1 MKLKLYQN
9 TIQHMPIL
17 LYYVIQRWMATE
29 AIVKQAAN
37 ESKDN
42 NQFLVTLKPYYD
54 PLYSNNPVSYIGY

>member
-1 MKLKLYQN
+1 
-9 TIQHMPIL
+9 MPIL